1 MTPMRSAHL
10 HYRVFVLLLALV
22 SLAFFWLML
31 PFFTAIFWG
40 TVLAVLFMPLNQY
53 MLRLLRG
60 RRNIAALIT
69 LIVALL
75 CVILP
80 LAFITGAL
88 VKEIIALYERI
99 SSGQLN
105 FSLYFHQVVN
115 ALPPSLQEYVLR
127 LTGDETGG
135 QSKLASGVMQVSQFV
150 ASHAVSLGQNTL
162 QFVVGAGIMMY
173 LLFFL
178 LRDGTWLSQRIRRA
192 VPLSDMHKQ
201 NLARN
206 FTTVVRATVKGN
218 IAVAAAQGLLGGL
231 SFWFLG
237 IQGALLWGV
246 VMAFLSLLPAVGAS
260 LIWGP
265 VAIYFLV
272 TGATWQGVFLLLF
285 GILVIGLMDNILR
298 PLLVGKDLRMPD
310 YLVLISTLGGL
321 TLFGLNGFV
330 MGPLIAALF
339 IAVWN
344 LFVDIPTAPS
354 TRHHGQNAH
363 LR

>member
-1 MTPMRSAHL
+1 MRSAHL

-22 SLAFFWLML
+22 TLAFFWLLL
-31 PFFTAIFWG
+31 PFFTALFWG
-40 TVLAVLFMPLNQY
+40 TVLAVLFMPLNNF
-53 MLRLLRG
+53 MLKMLRG
-60 RRNIAALIT
+60 RRNIAAFLT
-69 LIVALL
+69 LCVALL

-80 LAFITGAL
+80 LVFITGAL
-88 VKEIIALYERI
+88 VKEVITLYERI
-99 SSGQLN
+99 NSGQLN
-105 FSLYFHQVVN
+105 FSLYFNQILN
-115 ALPPSLQEYVLR
+115 ALPPIVQENVLR
-127 LTGDETGG
+127 LTGTDDGS
-135 QSKLASGVMQVSQFV
+135 QSKLASAAVQISQFV
-150 ASHAVSLGQNTL
+150 ASHAVSVGQNTL
-162 QFVVGAGIMMY
+162 QFVVSAGIMMY

-178 LRDGTWLSQRIRRA
+178 LRDGYWLSQRIRRA
-192 VPLSDMHKQ
+192 VPLSDQHKQ

-218 IAVAAAQGLLGGL
+218 IAVAAVQGFLGGL

-285 GILVIGLMDNILR
+285 GVLVIGLMDNILR

-354 TRHHGQNAH
+354 DRHGRHQ
-363 LR
+363 